1 MQELV
6 NYGYKSSI
14 MDFSIKGTPV
24 RIETENEF
32 VDAIAYANLKRGS
45 DIWTQDI
52 VPWTVQVE
60 LGKGQEAYPY
70 I

>member
-1 MQELV
+1 
-6 NYGYKSSI
+6 

-60 LGKGQEAYPY
+60 LGKGQEAYVLHNAY
-70 I
+70 IGYIGGFTF

>member
-14 MDFSIKGTPV
+14 MDFSIKGTLV
-24 RIETENEF
+24 RIETEIKF

-45 DIWTQDI
+45 DIWTKDI
-52 VPWTVQVE
+52 VP
-60 LGKGQEAYPY
+60 
-70 I
+70 

>member
-1 MQELV
+1 
-6 NYGYKSSI
+6 

-52 VPWTVQVE
+52 VP
-60 LGKGQEAYPY
+60 
-70 I
+70 